1 MSPNQKALL
10 KELSMNPA
18 WVALLEDISHQLHR
32 DFRYKPDDKPEDKK
46 HAEWAY
52 RSGVD
57 CGTSNVL
64 KLLGYEQGN

>member
-1 MSPNQKALL
+1 
-10 KELSMNPA
+10 MNPE
-18 WVALLEDISHQLHR
+18 WGLLLEDISHQLQR

-57 CGTSNVL
+57 YGTSIVL
-64 KLLGYEQGN
+64 ALLGSEQGNSERRDGCRPVGCA